1 MAFVPLTRTS
11 QQKGVERIDRP
22 DSAVNPAS
30 QCPLARA
37 QPAGQA
43 ERTQRQAN
51 AHALAIARTI
61 AQKPPRSAELAKAA
75 VLAAFQTTLD
85 AGLEFERQ
93 AIRHAFTTQDYAEG
107 MNAFFEKREANY
119 RGT

>member
-1 MAFVPLTRTS
+1 MR
-11 QQKGVERIDRP
+11 
-22 DSAVNPAS
+22 
-30 QCPLARA
+30 
-37 QPAGQA
+37 
-43 ERTQRQAN
+43 
-51 AHALAIARTI
+51 ALAIARTI